1 MLKNTERGISIF
13 VDYASRK
20 RDLSQ
25 LALAKRV
32 LNQEVEIIED
42 KINNAESLNLSGEDK
57 EYFRGNLAEAN
68 RGLKALDG
76 VMSRL
81 HEYTTNLGILIDAMN
96 AEEKSNA

>member
-25 LALAKRV
+25 LAQAKRV
-32 LNQEVEIIED
+32 LKQEVEIIEY
-42 KINNAESLNLSGEDK
+42 KINNAESLNVSGKE
-57 EYFRGNLAEAN
+57 EYFRDNLAEAN

-81 HEYTTNLGILIDAMN
+81 HEYITNLGILIDAMN